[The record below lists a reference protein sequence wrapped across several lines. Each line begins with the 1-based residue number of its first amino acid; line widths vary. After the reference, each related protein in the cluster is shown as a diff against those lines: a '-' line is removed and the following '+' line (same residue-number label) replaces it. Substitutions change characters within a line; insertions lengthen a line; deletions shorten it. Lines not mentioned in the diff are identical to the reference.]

1 MSSVRDWHGC
11 EHLGESLSVKSADRN
26 LYAWEVHPQPGMS
39 VEPAPTDRAWMDA
52 THLRYAY
59 RCLPLVLANQA
70 GWIIRSPVSVTAR
83 WNGGNQLKDLRIWF
97 PKGVQERRI
106 LSHFGAGILT
116 FSIPFLF
123 RTPPGINLWVKG
135 PANAIKDGVQPL
147 EGIVE
152 TDWNEATFTMN
163 WKLTR
168 PDHTV
173 RFTAGEPICMLVPLQ
188 RGLIEELVPIQKSLQ
203 DNPKLLAEY
212 EAWRDSRKSFN
223 EALAKQDSA
232 AVKQGWQKSYMLGRT
247 LAGERVADH
256 QTRLEVRPFR
266 QE

>member
-1 MSSVRDWHGC
+1 MKPAAH
-11 EHLGESLSVKSADRN
+11 N
-26 LYAWEVHPQPGMS
+26 FYAWELYPQPDMA

-70 GWIIRSPVSVTAR
+70 GWIVRCPVSVTAR
-83 WNGGNQLKDLRIWF
+83 WNGGDQLKDLRLWF
-97 PKGVQERRI
+97 QKGSQERRI

-123 RTPPGINLWVKG
+123 QTPPGINLWVKG
-135 PANAIKDGVQPL
+135 PANHLKDGIQPL

-188 RGLIEELVPIQKSLQ
+188 RGLIEELNPIRKPLHENQPLQ
-203 DNPKLLAEY
+203 AQY
-212 EAWRDSRKSFN
+212 ETWRDSRRTFN
-223 EALAKQDSA
+223 EALAKQESE
-232 AVKQGWQKSYMLGRT
+232 AVKQGWQKSYMLGRSGS
-247 LAGERVADH
+247 GERVAGH
-256 QTRLEVRPFR
+256 QTRLDVREFR